1 MPNLYVISGCNH
13 NVMNKEEV
21 IVMRNKIIKGVD
33 LAYERLLIAKQK
45 DNSELV
51 FSRNGKIIKVK
62 AKDLLNKK

>member
-1 MPNLYVISGCNH
+1 
-13 NVMNKEEV
+13 MNKEEV
-21 IVMRNKIIKGVD
+21 KVMRNKIIKGID

-62 AKDLLNKK
+62 AQDLLNKK